1 MTDTTLQNII
11 DAVNHNAEFLEKHL
25 GEGVYVHR
33 QEEPSCVWR
42 VKHNLGSLRPLIELF
57 DFNGNKIGYGVNRS
71 TQTFDYCEITFAVP
85 MNGTAILRF

>member
-11 DAVNHNAEFLEKHL
+11 NAVNHNAELLEKHL

-33 QEEPSCVWR
+33 QNESSCVWK
-42 VKHNLGSLRPLIELF
+42 VNHKLGSLRPLIEVF
-57 DFNGNKIGYGVNRS
+57 DFNGNKIGHAVNRS
-71 TQTFDYCEITFAVP
+71 TQTFEYCDITFAVP